1 MDTEEGEEIWEITE
15 LSYELRK
22 QKKKDKAK

>member
-1 MDTEEGEEIWEITE
+1 MDTEEGEEIWELAA